1 MHALYQGV
9 LQEIQID
16 LRRLTKEVVKLGF
29 KEFKC
34 EVDKTLYL
42 KYVPLKVVKRTNTIS
57 Y

>member
-16 LRRLTKEVVKLGF
+16 LRRRTKEVVKLGF